1 MSSST
6 PMDWEARPRLQS
18 EPISF
23 RISSL
28 QQLIR
33 ELLVPNIPVAKLKY
47 TIIQIGAEETH
58 SY

>member
-1 MSSST
+1 
-6 PMDWEARPRLQS
+6 MDWEARPRLQS

-23 RISSL
+23 RILSL
-28 QQLIR
+28 QQLIC
-33 ELLVPNIPVAKLKY
+33 ELLVPNIPVVKLKY